1 MLFAIGSDES
11 DRTESDLF
19 VDSGRIAVAAGR
31 AGSVAVKRWDALS
44 PSLFGKINVGSL
56 ASTSHADTSKTDI
69 HYLIRTLFY
78 PFCQRGTL

>member
-19 VDSGRIAVAAGR
+19 IDSGRVAVAAGG
-31 AGSVAVKRWDALS
+31 AGSIAVKRWDALS
-44 PSLFGKINVGSL
+44 PSLFGKINVGSMTG
-56 ASTSHADTSKTDI
+56 TSHADMSKTDF

-78 PFCQRGTL
+78 PFCQRGAL